1 MFSKE
6 GRCTSHY
13 NTQNPI
19 KLGKRKNTETK
30 FDLLNK
36 ISELNRVVHSMF
48 RTFMKSVRDSGE
60 QCSVCMKDGGSQ
72 QENPF
77 QQFKF
82 SDRHFMQTMY
92 FHFPASLLTFLFFI
106 LECFWVKQNI
116 VFGEYCSK
124 DIISIY
130 VLHPYATGWIFQNTR
145 PSPNSVPTKG
155 QDTFQWIQNYSLLS
169 GFENPAKSC
178 PILSVITL
186 TNKLLLLWGS

>member
-1 MFSKE
+1 MRVIFALERANSFRGKAYIDPNKPKSPMKANFMFSKE

-106 LECFWVKQNI
+106 LECF
-116 VFGEYCSK
+116 
-124 DIISIY
+124 
-130 VLHPYATGWIFQNTR
+130 
-145 PSPNSVPTKG
+145 
-155 QDTFQWIQNYSLLS
+155 
-169 GFENPAKSC
+169 
-178 PILSVITL
+178 
-186 TNKLLLLWGS
+186 